1 MTNDTP
7 LFVIIVGL
15 AILTTYLIATAP
27 KITKQ
32 EREEMEEEWWG

>member
-15 AILTTYLIATAP
+15 LGLTAYLFATLPPLTAEDR
-27 KITKQ
+27 K
-32 EREEMEEEWWG
+32 EMEEEWWG